1 MRHGC
6 RVKKLGRKKAHRKSL
21 LRNLLRA
28 LFDTEKIKTTLSKA
42 KELKREADRL
52 IARAQEDT
60 LANRRLVQQRIGDKG
75 LVKKLFTEIAP
86 RFKEKIG
93 GYCRIIRCGFRPG
106 DNAEMAIIELIVK
119 REVKEKKK

>member
-1 MRHGC
+1 M
-6 RVKKLGRKKAHRKSL
+6 
-21 LRNLLRA
+21 RA